1 MMNFSPPTL
10 AKWERLKRYILQ
22 IVQQNWINVGL
33 RAKMG
38 MIVVVGLAGL
48 LTIFALLGI
57 STAWQVTKQVL
68 NERVALAHL
77 GADNLNATIKHTKSL
92 LAAVAEQ
99 DALRDPQ
106 AAPQTRVKALHTA
119 YDLIT
124 FSKKGLYLFDE
135 NGRLLGAISESGI
148 SDIDWSQVAATQNV
162 LQGKDSD
169 LSVIAGD
176 RAWVVVAV
184 PVLEE
189 TTNMPAGV
197 LAALLDLNDSELSP
211 FDYSLNQG
219 RTQTLDVVDAEG
231 HILMSTNPER
241 VLTVSNQADLLHQLF
256 AADELAVETCV
267 GCDSGETLAGQVVA
281 FAPLTEAPWGVV
293 VHQNSDEA
301 FAPVNRLKLLTTLL
315 GMVTV
320 VGALGLV
327 WVTTSSVIAPVQ
339 LLTEAARRIAQGD
352 LSTPIRYQRG
362 DEIGEL
368 AASFDGMRAK
378 LKDSIDEIQTWN
390 QALDQRVQER
400 TRAARAAQREAQRAR
415 DDLRAIIDGLS
426 DELIVVGLDRRV
438 QQMNRAAQMRH
449 GYGETVSNQLCY
461 QVFRRGQPCQ
471 PPDCQCPIAAVLES
485 GEPVKVTHIEPVSEN
500 GRQRYLDIVASPM
513 RDSSGQITRIIEL
526 RRDVTE
532 EKKMEESLVRRNQ
545 QLSILN
551 AVATTVNKSLELEE
565 ILGQALDEVL
575 RLTGVDVGAIFLQEE
590 KLGNL
595 ELLAHRGLS
604 EDAAKLAARLGMLDG
619 ACGGVLEAGQV
630 IVVPDLARYRG
641 HRAESLQREKL
652 NTLVHVPLSARGCI
666 LGSICVATREQREF
680 SPEEQALLTALGN
693 QIAVAIENAR
703 LYAEVQHKE
712 RLRGQLLNKLI
723 GAQEEERKR
732 IAREL
737 HDDTS
742 QALAALLFAVEE
754 ALEMDRLEEMQDRL
768 AGMKELTMR
777 TMEDIYKL
785 IFDLRP
791 TMLDHLGLVPALRSF
806 SQLRLEPLGV
816 RVNIEEMSAG
826 RRLSAEMETALFRVV
841 QEVINNIAR
850 HAMARNVAITF
861 HFKDES
867 VVIDVKDDGI
877 GFDMVEATIS
887 PDSQRGLG
895 LMGMLERIEL
905 VGGQMEIDTAPGYGT
920 QIHIEVPLHQ
930 EEPAYA

>member
-1 MMNFSPPTL
+1 MMSISPKTRS
-10 AKWERLKRYILQ
+10 KWERLKRYILQ
-22 IVQQNWINVGL
+22 LVHQNWMNVGL

-99 DALRDPQ
+99 EALRDPQ
-106 AAPQTRVKALHTA
+106 ATPQTRVEALQTA

-124 FSKKGLYLFDE
+124 FSKKGLYLFDA
-135 NGRLLGAISESGI
+135 NDRLLGSISENGI
-148 SDIDWSQVAATQNV
+148 PGIDWSAVAASQNV
-162 LQGKDSD
+162 FKGKESD
-169 LSVIAGD
+169 LSVITGD
-176 RAWVVVAV
+176 RAWVVIAV

-189 TTNMPAGV
+189 TSNMPIGV
-197 LAALLDLNDSELSP
+197 LAALLDLNDSDFSP
-211 FDYSLNQG
+211 FDYSLNRG

-231 HILMSTNPER
+231 RVLMSTNPER
-241 VLTVSNQADLLHQLF
+241 VLTISNQADLLHQLF

-293 VHQNSDEA
+293 VHQDSDEA

-315 GMVTV
+315 GLVTV

-378 LKDSIDEIQTWN
+378 LKASMDEIQAWN
-390 QALDQRVQER
+390 QELDQRVQER
-400 TRAARAAQREAQRAR
+400 TRAALAAQLEAQRAR

-438 QQMNRAAQMRH
+438 QQMNKAAQMRY
-449 GYGETVSNQLCY
+449 GYGEIVDNELCY
-461 QVFRRGQPCQ
+461 RIFRRGQPCR
-471 PPDCQCPIAAVLES
+471 PPDCQCPISAVLES
-485 GEPVKVTHIEPVSEN
+485 GEPVKVTHIAPVREN
-500 GRQRYLDIVASPM
+500 GHKRYLDIVASPM
-513 RDSSGQITRIIEL
+513 RDSSGHITRIIEL

-532 EKKMEESLVRRNQ
+532 EKQLEESLVRRNQ
-545 QLSILN
+545 ELSILN
-551 AVATTVNKSLELEE
+551 TVATTVNKSLELEE

-590 KLGNL
+590 RLGNL

-604 EDAAKLAARLGMLDG
+604 KDAAKLAAKLGMLDG

-630 IVVPDLARYRG
+630 IIVPDLARYRG
-641 HRAESLQREKL
+641 HRAESLRREKL

-666 LGSICVATREQREF
+666 LGSICVATHDQREF
-680 SPEEQALLTALGN
+680 SSEEQNLLTALSN

-723 GAQEEERKR
+723 SAQEEERKR

-768 AGMKELTMR
+768 AGMKEVTMR
-777 TMEDIYKL
+777 TMEEIYKL

-806 SQLRLEPLGV
+806 SQLRLDPLDV
-816 RVNIEEMSAG
+816 RVDIDEMSAG
-826 RRLSAEMETALFRVV
+826 RRLPAEMETALFRVV

-850 HAMARNVAITF
+850 HAMARNVAIAF
-861 HFKDES
+861 QFKDET

-877 GFDMVEATIS
+877 GFDMVEVTLS

-905 VGGQMEIDTAPGYGT
+905 IGGQMEIDTAPGYGA
-920 QIHIEVPLHQ
+920 QIHIEVPLRQ
-930 EEPAYA
+930 KEPAYA